1 MRMLFQAISDHYAL
15 LFIRTFIA
23 LVLLVAG
30 ISKLSGRR
38 EFIEAVR
45 NYRLLPENLA
55 IFVGRWI
62 PVLEAM
68 IGISLLLGIL
78 VSLTTFAAAAL
89 FVLFGIAVAVNLL
102 RGRRNIS
109 CGCFG
114 PQQNHHLTWIL
125 VARNMIFAILAVLVG
140 LDMLGSGDNVQLTA
154 EEAVATMLV
163 AATSLAL
170 WWLWSIILML
180 LRLDPSDGNP

>member
-1 MRMLFQAISDHYAL
+1 MRMLYQAISDHYVL
-15 LFIRTFIA
+15 LFIRTFTA

-30 ISKLSGRR
+30 ISKLGGRR
-38 EFIEAVR
+38 EFIETVR
-45 NYRLLPENLA
+45 NYRLLPEGLS

-62 PVLEAM
+62 PILEVM

-78 VSLTTFAAAAL
+78 IPLTTFATAAL
-89 FVLFGIAVAVNLL
+89 FILFGIAVAVNLL

-114 PQQNHHLTWIL
+114 PQQNRPLTRIL
-125 VARNMIFAILAVLVG
+125 VARNMIFAVLMTLVG

-154 EEAVATMLV
+154 EKTVATTLV
-163 AATSLAL
+163 AATSLTL
-170 WWLWSIILML
+170 WWLWGYIRML
-180 LRLDPSDGNP
+180 LRLNLSDGNP